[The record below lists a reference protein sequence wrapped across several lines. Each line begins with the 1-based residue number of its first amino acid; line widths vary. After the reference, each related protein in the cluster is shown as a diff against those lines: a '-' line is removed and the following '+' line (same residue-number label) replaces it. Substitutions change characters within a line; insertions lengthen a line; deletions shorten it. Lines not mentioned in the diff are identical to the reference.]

1 MNVLASLIL
10 VPYVFCMVLRPSK
23 FNFREMRKVSVQEK
37 YRHVNEDVSQ
47 AFELFWFGTHEREN
61 EFIAYL
67 YSYTICVARIFI

>member
-1 MNVLASLIL
+1 
-10 VPYVFCMVLRPSK
+10 MVLRPSK

-67 YSYTICVARIFI
+67 YYYTICTNIHLRLIPGISFTVY